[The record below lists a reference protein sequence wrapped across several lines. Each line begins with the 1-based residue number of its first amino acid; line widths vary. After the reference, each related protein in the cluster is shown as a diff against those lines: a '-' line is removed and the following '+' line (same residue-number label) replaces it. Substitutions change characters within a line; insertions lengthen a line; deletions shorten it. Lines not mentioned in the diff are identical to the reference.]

1 VADRLLIIDQGRIIA
16 QGTLA
21 ELKKDKSSENTF
33 LVSIRAP
40 WKEIDSALKG
50 ITSLKSCNL
59 IEEISGTSK
68 FLCTAVSYE
77 EAARAINNL
86 AREKGWFLRELA
98 LKEPSLEEV
107 FLGLFKKA
115 A

>member
-16 QGTLA
+16 QRTLA
-21 ELKKDKSSENTF
+21 ELKKDKSAENTF
-33 LVSIRAP
+33 VVSIRAP
-40 WKEIDSALKG
+40 RQEIESALKG
-50 ITSLKSCNL
+50 ISGLKNFHL

-68 FLCTAVSYE
+68 FLCTAFSYE

-86 AREKGWFLRELA
+86 IREKGWFLAELA